1 MRKDSTT
8 LIRKYLDE
16 IKRLETELAL
26 YRRRS
31 KQLQEELR
39 EANDA
44 LQKDEEIFEEK
55 MIEMKDINHEGRIFL
70 NSHKVWNSNILAHEL
85 RDAAFFEEKDR

>member
-31 KQLQEELR
+31 KQLQEELK

-55 MIEMKDINHEGRIFL
+55 MIEMKDIKHEGRI
-70 NSHKVWNSNILAHEL
+70 V
-85 RDAAFFEEKDR
+85 FEFSQGVE